1 MACDRSPGEGV
12 APLNKG
18 LSRSDWGLR
27 WEGPSGP
34 HRSDSEVSGRKQSSA
49 GAGVA
54 KRSRMPHGGRHRK
67 VTGGRQILVINDKI
81 LIFRIILLNININSS
96 I

>member
-1 MACDRSPGEGV
+1 MACDRAPSEEGV

-34 HRSDSEVSGRKQSSA
+34 HRNVSEVSGMET
-49 GAGVA
+49 GAVEVPA
-54 KRSRMPHGGRHRK
+54 
-67 VTGGRQILVINDKI
+67 
-81 LIFRIILLNININSS
+81 
-96 I
+96 